1 MKGPVFQ
8 LGDDNEEEFTLNE
21 WLNLNSF
28 VARLGKEFISFGL
41 WELRNGLEGLK
52 AEEKYAPEAVINTR
66 ILVAT
71 EWIIQGGRRGL
82 LRESL
87 LNALSHEPNS
97 GSPWSG
103 GPLFPGARGFN
114 LERWGFWKR
123 RLGDLRNATV
133 ESSSKPVDEAVELI
147 TALEAE
153 AANAWGVN

>member
-1 MKGPVFQ
+1 
-8 LGDDNEEEFTLNE
+8 
-21 WLNLNSF
+21 
-28 VARLGKEFISFGL
+28 LGKEFISFGL

-52 AEEKYAPEAVINTR
+52 AEDKSASEAVVNTR

-71 EWIIQGGRRGL
+71 EWIIQGGRGL

-87 LNALSHEPNS
+87 LNALSREPSS

-123 RLGDLRNATV
+123 RLGELRKTVV
-133 ESSSKPVDEAVELI
+133 ESSQKSIGEAVELM

-153 AANAWGVN
+153 VANTWGVGLS